1 MTKIRIAAVQMSSTT
16 DRARNFE
23 AAGKLMERAVME
35 GASIVALPE
44 NFSFMGDEAG
54 KLEIAEDLNTGAGVR
69 FLRKFAKKNKVAL
82 IGGSLPLKT
91 KDRHKVSN
99 TCLVIDARGNIT
111 ARYDK
116 LHLFKSSLSG
126 KHTLDESRQVKGG
139 DRVVTFELFG
149 RTMGVSIC
157 YDLRFP
163 ELYRAMALRGAE
175 VIFVPAA
182 FTLYTGKD
190 HWHTLLRAR
199 AIENQCYIVAPGQF
213 GELIAPGTY
222 AYGKS
227 LIADPWGTV
236 LAEARDAE
244 DMIFCDIDFDFMSD
258 IRKRLP
264 ALENIHRKM
273 FFSSKVYRERS

>member
-16 DRARNFE
+16 DRTRNFE
-23 AAGKLMERAVME
+23 AAGMLMERAAME
-35 GASIVALPE
+35 GARIIALPE

-54 KLEIAEDLNTGAGVR
+54 KLKIAEDLRTGAGVK
-69 FLRKFAKKNKVAL
+69 FLRKFAKKNKVAV

-91 KDRHKVSN
+91 SNKHKVSN
-99 TCLVIDARGNIT
+99 TCLVIDAMGNI
-111 ARYDK
+111 AGRYDK
-116 LHLFKSSLSG
+116 LHLFRSSLS
-126 KHTLDESRQVKGG
+126 KDYTLDESRQVKGG
-139 DRVVTFELFG
+139 DRVVTFELLG

-175 VIFVPAA
+175 VIFVPSA

-190 HWHTLLRAR
+190 HWHALLRAR
-199 AIENQCYIVAPGQF
+199 AIENQCYIVAPGQY
-213 GELIAPGTY
+213 GAYMAPGTY

-236 LAEARDAE
+236 LAQARDSE
-244 DMIFCDIDFDFMSD
+244 DVILCDIDFDYLSE

-264 ALENIHRKM
+264 ALDDIHRKM
-273 FFSSKVYRERS
+273 FFSSRAYKKEP